1 MPHKYYRKKRDPNP
15 WTHHPRAGITGKTS
29 PPDPL
34 DRAGRASQTPKS
46 ALGICAMTYYR
57 STGAP
62 VDRGHT
68 TPCNRNER
76 TKAPVTKGVH
86 ERRATQSLPSTSYN
100 QRGSQPADT
109 TLCSIT
115 TITAMTSLLKSPP
128 HMPPPPSTT
137 AYNLTWSQLRPDAQP
152 FTPGAIDHRRH
163 EHHDNRTSPPH
174 PPPTTLQTR
183 QHQTSTLMT
192 PPQAHIRPQL
202 SVHHTNPTQQ

>member
-1 MPHKYYRKKRDPNP
+1 MVAAPTTAFITPLNSYNMPHKYHRKKRDPNP
-15 WTHHPRAGITGKTS
+15 WTHHPRAGITGKAS

-68 TPCNRNER
+68 TPCNRSER

-86 ERRATQSLPSTSYN
+86 ERRATQFLPSTTYN
-100 QRGSQPADT
+100 QRRSQPTGAI
-109 TLCSIT
+109 LCSIT
-115 TITAMTSLLKSPP
+115 TIIATASMLTSPP

-137 AYNLTWSQLRPDAQP
+137 ACNLTGSQLRPDAKP
-152 FTPGAIDHRRH
+152 FMPGA
-163 EHHDNRTSPPH
+163 TSY
-174 PPPTTLQTR
+174 R
-183 QHQTSTLMT
+183 K
-192 PPQAHIRPQL
+192 QL
-202 SVHHTNPTQQ
+202 GRA